1 MTKEEFQGLVDSVKG
16 RINETDAAL
25 ISDDLL
31 GVISTYNNLID
42 EVETLKA
49 ERDALAAEKEE
60 LLKVNGKLF
69 QKVGFENEEA
79 PAEEAAVE
87 EVEEEIK
94 LEDIIDEKGD
104 MIEDGEI

>member
-1 MTKEEFQGLVDSVKG
+1 MTKEEFQSLVDSVKG

-49 ERDALAAEKEE
+49 ERDALSAEKEE

-69 QKVGFENEEA
+69 QKVGFESEEA
-79 PAEEAAVE
+79 PAEEAAE
-87 EVEEEIK
+87 DVEEEIK